1 MIIVEQQYSEERYLG
16 TDTHITDIWNEI
28 KNILLDERP
37 ENTIGLIY
45 Y

>member
-1 MIIVEQQYSEERYLG
+1 MIIFEQQYSEERYLG
-16 TDTHITDIWNEI
+16 TDTHITVIWNEI
-28 KNILLDERP
+28 KFILLDERP